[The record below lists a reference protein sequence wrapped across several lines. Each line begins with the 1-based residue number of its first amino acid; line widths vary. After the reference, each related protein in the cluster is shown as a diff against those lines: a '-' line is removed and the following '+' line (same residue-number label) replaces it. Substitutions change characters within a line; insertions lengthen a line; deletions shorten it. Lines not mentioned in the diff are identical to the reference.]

1 MFDVESV
8 GTYQRQEKPIRS
20 ETVKRRG
27 PCGSSEWTKCKIK
40 RIRTQRNKRA
50 RAKGRIPGH

>member
-1 MFDVESV
+1 MESV

-50 RAKGRIPGH
+50 RAKGRIPGR